1 MFEDVRRQNY
11 NNLAMQSAVKI
22 LNSTNSQ
29 SEINGF
35 EVWQSI
41 QEQKQPMIEYLNNER
56 LLDLLES
63 GITEMLNGQE
73 INVVLD
79 GKEVGQEIV
88 RQMIKK

>member
-11 NNLAMQSAVKI
+11 NNLAMQSAGKI
-22 LNSTNSQ
+22 LNSTKSQ
-29 SEINGF
+29 SEMNGF
-35 EVWQSI
+35 EAWQSI
-41 QEQKQPMIEYLNNER
+41 QEQKQPMIDYLNNER
-56 LLDLLES
+56 LLDLLEN

-79 GKEVGQEIV
+79 GKEIGHEIV